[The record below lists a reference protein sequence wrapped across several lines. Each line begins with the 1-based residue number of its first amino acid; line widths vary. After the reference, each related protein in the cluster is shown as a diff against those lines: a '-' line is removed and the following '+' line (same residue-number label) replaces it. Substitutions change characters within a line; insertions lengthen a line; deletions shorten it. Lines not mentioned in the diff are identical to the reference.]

1 MKKQYIIPTAQVVRL
16 EHTPLLQEYSVNEL
30 QVKDPDNVGGDIPKP

>member
-16 EHTPLLQEYSVNEL
+16 EHTPLLQEYSVNDP
-30 QVKDPDNVGGDIPKP
+30 QGKDPESVGGDNP

>member
-16 EHTPLLQEYSVNEL
+16 EHTPLLQEHSVNDP
-30 QVKDPDNVGGDIPKP
+30 QVKDPDNVGGGNHEP